1 MKKQKIISQIKKQN
15 KIQERQLNEVEIGNI
30 SEKELT
36 IMIVKITRDLGKGME
51 NMQEVLNKDI
61 KELKNQ
67 TEINNTLEG
76 INNRIT
82 DTEQ

>member
-36 IMIVKITRDLGKGME
+36 IMIVKITQDLGKGME

-67 TEINNTLEG
+67 TEINNTLGG

-82 DTEQ
+82 KAEE

>member
-82 DTEQ
+82 EAEE